1 MIKAKKGGQDK
12 LDNRSSIKMKRGG
25 GMELER
31 KIIAIL
37 IELLEHQEGV
47 KISYEIKEKKE
58 ETA

>member
-1 MIKAKKGGQDK
+1 
-12 LDNRSSIKMKRGG
+12 MKRGG
-25 GMELER
+25 EMELER

-47 KISYEIKEKKE
+47 KINYEIREKKE